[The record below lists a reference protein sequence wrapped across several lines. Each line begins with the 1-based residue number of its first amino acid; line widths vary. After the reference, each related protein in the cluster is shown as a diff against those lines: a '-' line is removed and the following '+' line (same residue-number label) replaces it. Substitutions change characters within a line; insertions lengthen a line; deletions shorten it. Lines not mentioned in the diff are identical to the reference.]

1 MDQPRLDIQQASI
14 KLVLFKSQLRSV
26 LYGVR
31 PFEEALLSPR
41 SNPFGEWLAT
51 VGRSRYGTE
60 ALLDVEQAHQQLLM
74 TARDLVSRYQ
84 RGQIQDARSY
94 LSQIDATSE
103 QILALLTGLEGN
115 SRSSRPAV

>member
-1 MDQPRLDIQQASI
+1 MDKSNLDFQQASI

-60 ALLDVEQAHQQLLM
+60 ALREVEQAHQLLLSR
-74 TARDLVSRYQ
+74 ARDLVSRYQ
-84 RGQIQDARSY
+84 RGQIEDARSY
-94 LSQIDATSE
+94 MSQVEGVAE
-103 QILALLTGLEGN
+103 QIVKLLRQLEITPTRN
-115 SRSSRPAV
+115 AA